1 MTSPDSP
8 TPDWVTS
15 FPDTATPDWATD
27 VPATSAVHPKET
39 GGLTR
44 PLTNQQLAKIG
55 KQLLE
60 QFLKQIVLALQGF
73 FHPNGGTS
81 LAQLMKWAQELA
93 AELASMRS
101 LTDWMAFTGSNLV
114 LDPHFDSL
122 INFTRFPVAPAQICD
137 YTTDVHH
144 SGLKSWRWWH
154 FPAMDSG
161 LILAPTTHVDY
172 FSVGASES
180 YFVEAWIRPDSGNSM
195 ATGSIRIGATVSD
208 SGEFLEDTDIYLDF
222 PLNGPDVVRGQWNK
236 INHTVEIP
244 TGYDTAKFWV
254 KSTAATAADSIFA
267 VDDVIVRENT
277 SGVKAEI
284 QAALANRAV
293 ELRARA
299 GSNLVVSP
307 TFSNALVDRFPFN
320 TNQLYGY
327 ASGIQEKKHSGFQ
340 SWKWTQETA
349 PRAGCTWHR
358 R

>member
-284 QAALANRAV
+284 QPHWPTAPSSCAHGPDRISLCPR
-293 ELRARA
+293 R
-299 GSNLVVSP
+299 SP
-307 TFSNALVDRFPFN
+307 TRWSTGSRSTPTSSTDTPAESRRRSTP
-320 TNQLYGY
+320 GSSRG
-327 ASGIQEKKHSGFQ
+327 SGRRKR
-340 SWKWTQETA
+340 A